1 MAACGKKETPVA
13 EPEPAAAQEDAK
25 EETSAAE
32 QEPATLQDVK
42 EEMEATVTATEEPKK
57 EESVVADI
65 IGTYK
70 GQIDHTDELS
80 ADYEEHLGFALDEPI
95 YMDVYLELKDDD
107 TFRLYIDGA
116 KFKAD
121 VVEAVT
127 AHVDDII
134 ANELKKEG
142 KTMDQLGEVAAQN
155 GYESEGAFREAI
167 IESLEEELDKSM
179 NQDEM
184 ENKLEI
190 SGTYLVSGD
199 TIIVSGEEGKDTV
212 KINDDGTLT
221 LIIPMD
227 NEDITLI
234 MTKQE

>member
-1 MAACGKKETPVA
+1 M
-13 EPEPAAAQEDAK
+13 
-25 EETSAAE
+25 
-32 QEPATLQDVK
+32 
-42 EEMEATVTATEEPKK
+42 
-57 EESVVADI
+57 
-65 IGTYK
+65 
-70 GQIDHTDELS
+70 
-80 ADYEEHLGFALDEPI
+80 
-95 YMDVYLELKDDD
+95 
-107 TFRLYIDGA
+107 TFI
-116 KFKAD
+116 
-121 VVEAVT
+121 
-127 AHVDDII
+127 
-134 ANELKKEG
+134 
-142 KTMDQLGEVAAQN
+142 
-155 GYESEGAFREAI
+155 
-167 IESLEEELDKSM
+167 LDKSM